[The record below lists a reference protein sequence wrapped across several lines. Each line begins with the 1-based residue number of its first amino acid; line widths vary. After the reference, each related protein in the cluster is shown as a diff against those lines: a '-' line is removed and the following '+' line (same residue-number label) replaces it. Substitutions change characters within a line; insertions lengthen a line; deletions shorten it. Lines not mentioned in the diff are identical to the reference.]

1 MGEAKMARSDI
12 PTEARL
18 DDQVAVVTGGGRGIG
33 RAAAMRLA
41 EAGASVMVTARTASE
56 IEETAEQIRAGA
68 GVARAF
74 PADVSDW
81 HEVRRLARETEQ
93 TLGPADVVVVNAGVV
108 EPVGDTWEVD
118 PHGWEKNLA
127 INLTGAFFTAR
138 AFLPSMVERDTGVL
152 IFTSSGAAT
161 HTVAGWSAYCA
172 AKAGLDHFVRN
183 LAAELDQAELSIR
196 AHTFYP
202 GVVDTSMQKRIR
214 QTPEETFPG
223 VSKYRRYH
231 EDGVLRPPEEPAALV
246 WWLATRMAAEFHGR
260 TVSIDDPET
269 RRRLAKDL
277 GVPRFSGR

>member
-1 MGEAKMARSDI
+1 MARSDI
-12 PTEARL
+12 PAEARL
-18 DDQVAVVTGGGRGIG
+18 DGQVAVVTGGGRGIG
-33 RAAAMRLA
+33 RATAMRLA
-41 EAGASVMVTARTASE
+41 EAGASVMVTARTESE
-56 IEETAEQIRAGA
+56 IGETAERIRNEG
-68 GVARAF
+68 GSARAY

-93 TLGPADVVVVNAGVV
+93 TLGLADVVVVNAGIV

-118 PHGWEKNLA
+118 PHGWEKNLM

-138 AFLPSMVERDTGVL
+138 AFLPSMMERDRGVL

-183 LAAELDQAELSIR
+183 LAAELDERELSIR

-214 QTPEETFPG
+214 QKSEETFRQ

-231 EDGVLRPPEEPAALV
+231 EAGVLRPPEEPAALA
-246 WWLATRMAAEFHGR
+246 WWLATPMAAEFHGR
-260 TVSIDDPET
+260 TVSIDGPET
-269 RRRLAKDL
+269 RRRLAEDL
-277 GVPRFSGR
+277 GVPQFSGR

>member
-1 MGEAKMARSDI
+1 MDTSDI
-12 PTEARL
+12 PEQARL
-18 DDQVAVVTGGGRGIG
+18 DGQVAVVTGGGRGIG

-41 EAGASVMVTARTASE
+41 RAGARVMVTARTESE
-56 IEETAEQIRAGA
+56 IEETAERIRDGA

-118 PHGWEKNLA
+118 PHGWEKNLT
-127 INLTGAFFTAR
+127 INLIGAFFTAR

-161 HTVAGWSAYCA
+161 HPVAGWSAYCA

-183 LAAELDQAELSIR
+183 LAAELDEAQLSVR

-214 QTPEETFPG
+214 QKSEETFRQ

-231 EDGVLRPPEEPAALV
+231 EAGVLRPPEEPATLV
-246 WWLATRMAAEFHGR
+246 WWLATPMAAEFHGR
-260 TVSIDDPET
+260 AVSIDDPST
-269 RRRLAKDL
+269 RRRLAEDL
-277 GVPRFSGR
+277 GVPRFSGRDG